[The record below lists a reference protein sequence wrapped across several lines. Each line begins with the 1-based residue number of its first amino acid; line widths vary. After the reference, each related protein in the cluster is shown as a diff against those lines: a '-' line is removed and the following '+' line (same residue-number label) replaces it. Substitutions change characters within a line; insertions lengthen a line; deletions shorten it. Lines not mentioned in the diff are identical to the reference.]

1 MTAPPAA
8 TIDALADFIRAACV
22 PRIGSHAD
30 GTLDEAQ
37 AILAAHPTLP
47 RESIH
52 AAAIVGDAEL
62 VRRFLGDDADA
73 ATRRGGPYGWD
84 ALTHLC
90 FSRYLRLERE
100 RAGGFA
106 AAAEALLVA
115 GADPNAG
122 FNEPGNAPT
131 PEWECVLYGAA
142 GVAHDA
148 GVARLLVAR
157 GADVNDPEV
166 GYHTPETYDNDALQ
180 VILESGRVNADTLA
194 MMLLRKADWHDPEGV
209 EILLAH
215 GADPNRSTQWGNNAL
230 HNAVVSDN
238 GIEIVRAMLDAGA
251 DPTLPNERDAAAS
264 ARGRGRTA
272 VAMAAWNG
280 RKDLLDLFAE
290 RGFAMRLDGIEELVA
305 ACARA
310 DDAEIAAIAARDPDA
325 PRVVRSLG
333 ADVLAPFAR
342 TGNIEGVR
350 RLLDLGV
357 DPAAT
362 VSVANGYWD
371 TALGSTALHVAA
383 WLARH
388 DVVRLLVERGAP
400 VDPRDA
406 RGRTPLAL
414 AVKAAV
420 DSYWQRRRAP
430 DSVEVLLRA
439 GANANAPS
447 VRYPSGYDAV
457 DTLLARARAS
467 A

>member
-1 MTAPPAA
+1 MAGDEARGG
-8 TIDALADFIRAACV
+8 ALDDFIRAACV
-22 PRIGSHAD
+22 PRSGSHAS
-30 GTLDEAQ
+30 GTLDEARK
-37 AILAAHPTLP
+37 ILGANPALPT
-47 RESIH
+47 ESLH
-52 AAAIVGDAEL
+52 AAAIVGDDEQ
-62 VRRFLGDDADA
+62 VRRFLRDDPYA
-73 ATRRGGPYGWD
+73 ATRRGGPYAWD

-90 FSRYLRLERE
+90 FSRYLRLAPE
-100 RAGGFA
+100 RAPSFA
-106 AAAEALLVA
+106 RAAEALLDA

-148 GVARLLVAR
+148 GVTRLLVAR

-166 GYHTPETYDNDALQ
+166 GYHTPETWDNGALQ
-180 VILESGRVNADTLA
+180 ALLESGRVNHDTLA
-194 MMLLRKADWHDPEGV
+194 MMLLRKADWHDLDGV
-209 EILLAH
+209 RMLLTH
-215 GADPNRSTQWGNNAL
+215 GADPNRTTQWGNSAL

-238 GIEIVRAMLDAGA
+238 DIEIVRAMLDAGA
-251 DPTLPNERDAAAS
+251 DPTRANERDAAAS

-272 VAMAAWNG
+272 IAMAAWNG
-280 RKDLLDLFAE
+280 RRDLLELFEA
-290 RGFAMRLDGIEELVA
+290 RGFLIRLDGIEALVA

-310 DDAEIAAIAARDPDA
+310 DDAAIAAITAGDPEA
-325 PRVVRSLG
+325 PRIVRSLG

-342 TGNIEGVR
+342 VGNVDGVR

-357 DPAAT
+357 NPGAT
-362 VSVANGYWD
+362 VSTPNGYWD

-388 DVVRLLVERGAP
+388 DVVRLLLERGAP

-414 AVKAAV
+414 AVKATV

-430 DSVEVLLRA
+430 DSVDALLRA
-439 GANANAPS
+439 GAKPDAPS
-447 VRYPSGYDAV
+447 VLYPSGYAEV

-467 A
+467 G

>member
-1 MTAPPAA
+1 MTEMTAL
-8 TIDALADFIRAACV
+8 DEFIRAACV
-22 PRIGSHAD
+22 PRTGSHAD
-30 GTLDEAQ
+30 GTLDDARR
-37 AILAAHPTLP
+37 ILAAHPELP
-47 RESIH
+47 ARSIH
-52 AAAIVGDAEL
+52 AAAIVGDDEQ
-62 VRRFLGDDADA
+62 VRRFLREDAHS
-73 ATRRGGPYGWD
+73 ATGRGGPYDWD

-90 FSRYLRLERE
+90 FSRYLRLERD
-100 RAGGFA
+100 RSASFA
-106 AAAEALLVA
+106 RAAEALLEA

-131 PEWECVLYGAA
+131 PEWESVLYGAA

-148 GVARLLVAR
+148 AVTRLLVAR

-166 GYHTPETYDNDALQ
+166 GYHAPETWDNGAMQAL
-180 VILESGRVNADTLA
+180 LDSGRVTHDTLA
-194 MMLLRKADWHDPEGV
+194 MMLLRKADWHDLEGV
-209 EILLAH
+209 RMLLAH
-215 GADPNRSTQWGNNAL
+215 GADPNRTTQWGNTPL

-238 GIEIVRAMLDAGA
+238 DIEIIRAMLDSGA
-251 DPTLPNERDAAAS
+251 DPTRPNERGAAAA

-280 RKDLLDLFAE
+280 RGDLLELFAA
-290 RGFAMRLDGIEELVA
+290 RGFAGQLEGIEGLVA
-305 ACARA
+305 SAARG
-310 DDAEIAAIAARDPDA
+310 DDRAIASMSSREPALLA
-325 PRVVRSLG
+325 ELRSLG

-342 TGNIEGVR
+342 VGNVEGVR

-388 DVVRLLVERGAP
+388 DVVRLLLDRGAP

-420 DSYWQRRRAP
+420 DSYWTRRRAP
-430 DSVEVLLRA
+430 DSVAALLRA
-439 GANANAPS
+439 GANPNAPS
-447 VRYPSGYDAV
+447 VTFPCGYDAV
-457 DTLLARARAS
+457 DDLLARARS
-467 A
+467 ST